1 MSILRRL
8 TTADAEELTALR
20 VRNRAYFAPWEPD
33 WDDPEVHYT
42 VEGVRAWIADGNE
55 RFAILDDGVLAG
67 MISLTGI
74 IRGALQT
81 AFLGYS
87 VDRERAG
94 RGLATR
100 AIDEI
105 VAYGFGELAL
115 HRIEAGTAVE
125 NVASQRVL
133 EKNRFTKVGL
143 MRENV
148 LIDGRWV
155 DHFLWERLAG
165 D

>member
-20 VRNRAYFAPWEPD
+20 VRNRADYARWEPD
-33 WDDPEVHYT
+33 WDDPDVHYT
-42 VEGVRAWIADGNE
+42 VEGVRAWIDDGNE
-55 RFAILDDGVLAG
+55 RFAIVDEGVIAG

-74 IRGALQT
+74 VRGAMQV

-100 AIDEI
+100 AIAEI
-105 VAYGFGELAL
+105 ADYGFGDLGL

-125 NVASQRVL
+125 NAASQRVL
-133 EKNRFTKVGL
+133 VKNRFTKVGL
-143 MRENV
+143 MRQNV
-148 LIDGRWV
+148 LISGRWV

>member
-1 MSILRRL
+1 VGVIRRL
-8 TTADAEELTALR
+8 TAADAEELTALR

-33 WDDPEVHYT
+33 WDDPEAHYS
-42 VEGVRAWIADGNE
+42 VEGVRAWIEDGND
-55 RFAILDDGVLAG
+55 RFAIVDGGALAG

-74 IRGALQT
+74 VRGPLHV

-100 AIDEI
+100 AIAEI
-105 VAYGFGELAL
+105 AAYGFGELAL
-115 HRIEAGTAVE
+115 HRIEAGTAVD

-133 EKNRFTKVGL
+133 AKNRFTKVGL
-143 MRENV
+143 LRENV
-148 LIDGRWV
+148 LIGGRWV